1 MEPDRRKIL
10 HNYEFVVI
18 TENLRGHAGQ
28 EAAVDAGM
36 RGVYMEV
43 AGILEEVARAQ
54 DADDD
59 VAREQVPYLPK
70 F

>member
-1 MEPDRRKIL
+1 M
-10 HNYEFVVI
+10 
-18 TENLRGHAGQ
+18 
-28 EAAVDAGM
+28 DAGM

-54 DADDD
+54 DADDE

-70 F
+70 P